1 MRWKRGPVALSATG
15 IVTALLFVL
24 APAVR
29 SATDSPE
36 LTWNPVESSPSAAAL
51 PASKPPPLPGLR
63 DTRSLTPPSRSPA
76 ANRSSLEFE
85 VSSFNVLGSS
95 HTAPGGTKPQ
105 MAPGGT
111 RIGWAASLLTRHGVD
126 VVGFQELQL
135 DQARAFMRI
144 RGGTFDLYPGSS
156 AGGQAA
162 QNSIAWRTDMWDMVR
177 AHTIEIPYFN
187 GNTMPMPVV
196 LLRHRST
203 GVNAY
208 FTNFHN
214 PASTRRH
221 PNSDGAR
228 RSALLREVALVNRL
242 NRDTGFPVF
251 LTADLNER
259 EEGFCTMTGR
269 APMIAAN
276 GGSNSGSCRPPR
288 PIGIDWIFGSAGV
301 TFTDYRADRS
311 PLVSRTTDH
320 PMIVS
325 HVRID
330 AE

>member
-1 MRWKRGPVALSATG
+1 M
-15 IVTALLFVL
+15 
-24 APAVR
+24 
-29 SATDSPE
+29 
-36 LTWNPVESSPSAAAL
+36 
-51 PASKPPPLPGLR
+51 AS
-63 DTRSLTPPSRSPA
+63 
-76 ANRSSLEFE
+76 
-85 VSSFNVLGSS
+85 
-95 HTAPGGTKPQ
+95 
-105 MAPGGT
+105 GGT
-111 RIGWAASLLTRHGVD
+111 RIRWAASLLSRHGVD

-135 DQARAFMRI
+135 DQARAFIRI
-144 RGGTFDLYPGSS
+144 RGGTFDIYPGSR

-162 QNSIAWRTDMWDMVR
+162 QNSIAWRKDMWEMVR

-228 RSALLREVALVNRL
+228 RRALLREVALVNRL
-242 NRDTGFPVF
+242 RRETGYPVF

-259 EEGFCTMTGR
+259 EEGYCTMTSR
-269 APMIAAN
+269 TSMVAAN
-276 GGSNSGSCRPPR
+276 GGSNNGSCRPPR
-288 PIGIDWIFGSAGV
+288 PIGVDWIFGSAGV
-301 TFTDYRADRS
+301 TFTNYRADRS
-311 PLVSRTTDH
+311 GLVNRTTDH

-325 HVRID
+325 QVRID
-330 AE
+330 AD